1 MYDTRNKKIKH
12 KNIVSTFT
20 GDDVYLFYHTTTR
33 KALGV
38 LPRLT

>member
-1 MYDTRNKKIKH
+1 MIQEMKKKIA

-33 KALGV
+33 KVFWV
-38 LPRLT
+38 LPRFS